1 MSYADKERNR
11 ERSEMHEVKKNIAV
25 GVLLFGKE
33 NNISL
38 DLIEFTENYKKE
50 SEKFALAFE

>member
-1 MSYADKERNR
+1 
-11 ERSEMHEVKKNIAV
+11 MHEVKKNIAV